1 MESAGVEVNVTVFSS
16 PEESHGQWTSW
27 SHAHHRHRPGA
38 TWSLPLRRS
47 RSKAPESWDAA
58 GPAWGLGFL
67 FSRGMPWYTQ
77 DFSMRIIYASSNWLS
92 LPAVYLNRK
101 LDEHRVMEGT
111 SLPYQATYHIFA
123 RMVPPNAF
131 SGPAWLLCQTGR
143 PCVPNCAGP
152 SGGCSSLWPIYQL
165 YSFTY
170 LCVCVCVGIIRMSIY
185 LYTYLRTYLSIY
197 LPI

>member
-1 MESAGVEVNVTVFSS
+1 MWQFFPAPKKATGGEHLGAMPITVIAQEPHGLSHRGDHDPKLPKVGMQLDLPEDWASFWVGVC
-16 PEESHGQWTSW
+16 HGIPKIFQWELYTPLVIDWVYLQFTS
-27 SHAHHRHRPGA
+27 
-38 TWSLPLRRS
+38 
-47 RSKAPESWDAA
+47 
-58 GPAWGLGFL
+58 
-67 FSRGMPWYTQ
+67 
-77 DFSMRIIYASSNWLS
+77 
-92 LPAVYLNRK
+92 LNRK

-152 SGGCSSLWPIYQL
+152 SNGCSSLWPIYQL

-170 LCVCVCVGIIRMSIY
+170 LCVCVWV
-185 LYTYLRTYLSIY
+185 
-197 LPI
+197 